1 MALIKSIIIL
11 IIGFALLMKG
21 ADYFVEGSSS
31 VAKQLHVPS
40 MIIGMTI
47 VAMGT
52 SLPECAV
59 SVTASLTGNNSLAV
73 SNVVGSNIFNL
84 MVVCGACALF
94 APLTIKKDTLKKEFP
109 LSIICAALL
118 MVLGYVGMLLG
129 HLDGGVFLLIF
140 AAYLIW
146 MIGSA
151 KKARAAHKES
161 QMMREEGELVDEE
174 IQILPLWKCALFIV
188 GGMIAI
194 KFGGDFV
201 VDSASALASAFGLS
215 QTLIGLTIVAMGTSL
230 PETAVSVTASLV
242 HNNELAVSN
251 VVGSNIFNLMF
262 VIGACAIMTPIM
274 VQKDTIARDIPLSV
288 ICALLLLGLGYLAWG
303 DAHGM
308 TLGHLDGAVFL
319 GAFAGYIFYMIRTA
333 MKARAEGKK
342 VEIEAVEELEDGELK
357 LLSYPKSILCIV
369 GGAVAIAFGG
379 DMTVDAASRIA
390 IDLGMSQTLVGL
402 TIVSIGTSL
411 PELVTSVVAARK
423 NEVDMAVGN
432 AVGSNIFNILM
443 VLGVASAINPV
454 ALIRENI
461 IDIVILIVFSLI
473 VWIYAATKQRISR
486 KEGISMVCMYL
497 IYAGYIIWR

>member
-1 MALIKSIIIL
+1 MEYVLLVVGFVLLI
-11 IIGFALLMKG
+11 KG
-21 ADYFVEGSSS
+21 ADFFVEGSSS
-31 VAKQLHVPS
+31 LAQILKVPS
-40 MIIGMTI
+40 VVIGLTI

-52 SLPECAV
+52 SAPEASV
-59 SVTASLTGNNSLAV
+59 SINAALAGSNDIAI

-215 QTLIGLTIVAMGTSL
+215 QTLIGLTIVA
-230 PETAVSVTASLV
+230 
-242 HNNELAVSN
+242 
-251 VVGSNIFNLMF
+251 
-262 VIGACAIMTPIM
+262 
-274 VQKDTIARDIPLSV
+274 
-288 ICALLLLGLGYLAWG
+288 
-303 DAHGM
+303 
-308 TLGHLDGAVFL
+308 
-319 GAFAGYIFYMIRTA
+319 
-333 MKARAEGKK
+333 
-342 VEIEAVEELEDGELK
+342 
-357 LLSYPKSILCIV
+357 
-369 GGAVAIAFGG
+369 
-379 DMTVDAASRIA
+379 
-390 IDLGMSQTLVGL
+390 
-402 TIVSIGTSL
+402 IGTSL
-411 PELVTSVVAARK
+411 PELVTSIVATKKGDSGLAL
-423 NEVDMAVGN
+423 GN
-432 AVGSNIFNILM
+432 AIGSNLFNILFI
-443 VLGVASAINPV
+443 LGFSAILSPLHVLN
-454 ALIRENI
+454 ESI
-461 IDIVILIVFSLI
+461 IDCGILLI
-473 VWIYAATKQRISR
+473 SSILLFIFAKTKQHMS
-486 KEGISMVCMYL
+486 KLEGIVCIGLYMAYMGYL
-497 IYAGYIIWR
+497 LI